1 VKFGFEGR
9 IVIGSS
15 NGPRMK
21 TMSPICDEKEWTAY
35 VGVVMKSEISGIF
48 CLLCNLF

>member
-1 VKFGFEGR
+1 VKSDFEGR
-9 IVIGSS
+9 IDIGSS
-15 NGPRMK
+15 NGLQMK

-35 VGVVMKSEISGIF
+35 VGVVMKSEISDIF